1 MTWHYHLLQAPRDPA
16 TNYLQGVNKEHAENP
31 WHIFLQLFRKKDNI
45 LLIDPFWEKFGA
57 GMSYQPSI

>member
-45 LLIDPFWEKFGA
+45 LLIDQF
-57 GMSYQPSI
+57 